1 MILKNKER
9 LLSFEEPTRFIF
21 SHSALREGWD
31 NPNVFQIC
39 TLKHSDSNT
48 AKRQEV
54 GRGLRLCVN
63 QGGNRM
69 DIQALG
75 ESIHD
80 INTLTVVASESYKT
94 FVTDLQSD
102 IKTVLY
108 DRPTEA
114 TSEYFKGK
122 YVKVDGEPTLI
133 DDKTAND
140 IEFYLIQNGYVD
152 MDRKV
157 TDKYREDIK
166 NGTVA
171 DLPEKLKPMAE
182 GIHMLIQS
190 VYDDSVLKDMFSDGH
205 ESNAKDNPLNENF
218 AKKEFQAL
226 WREINHKYAYTV
238 EFDSDELI
246 KKSIEHINDKLFIS
260 ELQYT
265 TTIGRQKSEINEYE
279 LSRGDSFV
287 RESSGT
293 YTLKH
298 AEVSVGGGI
307 FRELINLTPTNHHF
321 KSLGHN
327 PTLLGL
333 FFSILDQFT
342 NTSDFVSNG
351 ELISLNNSEGKF
363 ELQGKNIPSKLF
375 CGIVNWIG
383 HLISDVSGSS
393 SSKGRG
399 MGLPSP
405 IWAWSN
411 DVIAIKRKL
420 NIPLNEFDKSVNELA
435 LKLFEKGYDVRFQT
449 TQTIPVFIN
458 EIVVRMLYS
467 IRRLIKY
474 YITVPSEDRCWGELW
489 KSCEPF
495 SNATVKRM
503 LTVAHGTFCLTDIVD
518 ATIKGVEKGASSFN
532 VVEFFMRLNI
542 IGVGRFTISL
552 YGEAERGIQRSKAKK
567 EVVFLKREK
576 LIVDDYIEGLKILS
590 KVYDDKVLLTFVSDF
605 QSSDLYKEA
614 FNKSVELAKLR
625 NVPEKERLNSKLAID
640 TYFRGEH

>member
-1 MILKNKER
+1 MKCNPLGKVRRTGLKDKKA
-9 LLSFEEPTRFIF
+9 LLFELNIENDKYIF
-21 SHSALREGWD
+21 PNTLSDAIRDADEELRELEDRLNETTETVKQLTPECDRVDYILSVSSGALCGILD
-31 NPNVFQIC
+31 VF
-39 TLKHSDSNT
+39 L
-48 AKRQEV
+48 V
-54 GRGLRLCVN
+54 GKP
-63 QGGNRM
+63 
-69 DIQALG
+69 G
-75 ESIHD
+75 ESP
-80 INTLTVVASESYKT
+80 L
-94 FVTDLQSD
+94 
-102 IKTVLY
+102 
-108 DRPTEA
+108 
-114 TSEYFKGK
+114 G
-122 YVKVDGEPTLI
+122 
-133 DDKTAND
+133 
-140 IEFYLIQNGYVD
+140 D
-152 MDRKV
+152 M
-157 TDKYREDIK
+157 TDKWFANRTMD
-166 NGTVA
+166 
-171 DLPEKLKPMAE
+171 
-182 GIHMLIQS
+182 
-190 VYDDSVLKDMFSDGH
+190 
-205 ESNAKDNPLNENF
+205 F
-218 AKKEFQAL
+218 AKVCGYDGDNESLPSA
-226 WREINHKYAYTV
+226 IKYL
-238 EFDSDELI
+238 E
-246 KKSIEHINDKLFIS
+246 KKFKVPYD
-260 ELQYT
+260 Q
-265 TTIGRQKSEINEYE
+265 
-279 LSRGDSFV
+279 
-287 RESSGT
+287 
-293 YTLKH
+293 
-298 AEVSVGGGI
+298 SVGGGI

-503 LTVAHGTFCLTDIVD
+503 LTVAHGTFCLIDIVD

-614 FNKSVELAKLR
+614 FNRSVELAKLR